1 MRIFLTGGTGFIGSA
16 LVSRLTAR
24 GDQCVVLSRSGRNAW
39 PDLPVRV
46 IQADPTVAGPWQDE
60 VGSADAVINLAG
72 EKIVDPPKRWT
83 KSRKRLL
90 WESRV
95 TTTEHLS
102 NAIHRGAGRVRAFL
116 SGSAIGYY
124 GGRGDEILDESASAG
139 TDFLAQ
145 LASAWEAAALASSG
159 ATRVTLLRTG
169 LVLGPGGGSLAS
181 LLTVFRLGLGGPW
194 GDGKQWWSWIHRAD
208 AVGLIMHALDRDL
221 AGPLNVTAP
230 EPVTVNDFAS
240 ALGKALGRPAVL
252 RVPRMAMQLSLGEA
266 ADALFNLQRVVPK
279 RALASGFSFR
289 FPEIGEAL
297 REIVG
302 G

>member
-16 LVSRLTAR
+16 LVTRLAAR

-39 PDLPVRV
+39 PDFPVRI

-60 VGSADAVINLAG
+60 VGTADAVINLAG

-83 KSRKRLL
+83 KSRKRML

-102 NAIHRGAGRVRAFL
+102 NAIHRGGGRVRAFL

-124 GGRGDEILDESASAG
+124 GGRGDEILDESASGG

-145 LASAWEAAALASSG
+145 LASAWEAAALTTAG
-159 ATRVTLLRTG
+159 VTRVTLLRTG
-169 LVLGPGGGSLAS
+169 VVLGRGGGGLAP
-181 LLTVFRLGLGGPW
+181 LLTLFRLGLGGPW
-194 GDGKQWWSWIHRAD
+194 GDGKQWWSWIHLTD
-208 AVGLIMHALDRDL
+208 AVELIIHALDL
-221 AGPLNVTAP
+221 PAGPLNVTAP

-252 RVPRMAMQLSLGEA
+252 RAPRMAMQVTLGEA

-289 FPEIGEAL
+289 FPEIGAAL

-302 G
+302 S